1 MFFGVNYTDESYYF
15 TQVIRFV
22 SGDKPFLDTWDPLQT
37 QGIFLIPFYYIYTL
51 IFGYEGLLLFGR
63 MLFFGLTLLTAIL
76 FYYAVSKKFN
86 KSLCA
91 ISALVLVVYAPFSL
105 YTIRYNQLLYT
116 LGILGIIIFYIGMQ
130 FYKNQ
135 ECKVKHMFF
144 IAGII
149 HAAMVSSYATA
160 VVLLPI
166 IIILLCY
173 YSYIVTNKNFR
184 RAIKVI
190 LCYIGG
196 LALIA
201 GLLILYILIFV
212 GLDNM
217 LISIEGILDYS
228 STTHNITVKSY
239 ISNFIYVYT
248 NYVFV
253 NSNMRFYFIILGTVT
268 VAFILKEIVLK
279 FNSSFRIKSKKNILL
294 FILIVILSKIIY
306 NIYVNSFIE
315 YIAIFTC
322 IGFCTIIFLK
332 QSLKDITV
340 MYSIFWLFGCII
352 YALTHLENGILDNLM
367 TIDIISYIAC
377 LYPLALLLTFRK
389 EKIMRAK
396 YDLLYLISI
405 LSLLQTLLISYSSGG
420 FWYQGRYALVGVALF
435 VVISLGEQIN
445 CLSIGNMNSKA
456 NARFRTIVVQ
466 VLIVVALILGQYI
479 DVYGDNNYLK
489 NLDEKITAGPG
500 KGLYTSKQDAD
511 LANSLARDINKYA
524 IEGGNLLALEVFPYA
539 YGVNPSMKI
548 FTQNTWAATLYTRSS
563 YTDDIYKAPIFDY
576 FEYKSDEP
584 DMIFY
589 YTDKKFWESSDP
601 NYKMHQDII
610 ENYNIACSNDKY
622 TIFLKK

>member
-63 MLFFGLTLLTAIL
+63 MLFFGLTL
-76 FYYAVSKKFN
+76 
-86 KSLCA
+86 
-91 ISALVLVVYAPFSL
+91 
-105 YTIRYNQLLYT
+105 
-116 LGILGIIIFYIGMQ
+116 
-130 FYKNQ
+130 
-135 ECKVKHMFF
+135 
-144 IAGII
+144 
-149 HAAMVSSYATA
+149 
-160 VVLLPI
+160 
-166 IIILLCY
+166 
-173 YSYIVTNKNFR
+173 
-184 RAIKVI
+184 
-190 LCYIGG
+190 
-196 LALIA
+196 
-201 GLLILYILIFV
+201 
-212 GLDNM
+212 
-217 LISIEGILDYS
+217 
-228 STTHNITVKSY
+228 
-239 ISNFIYVYT
+239 
-248 NYVFV
+248 
-253 NSNMRFYFIILGTVT
+253 
-268 VAFILKEIVLK
+268 
-279 FNSSFRIKSKKNILL
+279 
-294 FILIVILSKIIY
+294 
-306 NIYVNSFIE
+306 
-315 YIAIFTC
+315 
-322 IGFCTIIFLK
+322 
-332 QSLKDITV
+332 
-340 MYSIFWLFGCII
+340 
-352 YALTHLENGILDNLM
+352 
-367 TIDIISYIAC
+367 DIISYIAC

-601 NYKMHQDII
+601 NYKMHQYII